1 MSWAYKDGETDRNQS
16 KRKISSSTKS
26 YLWSQSSLSS
36 RSVYLHSI
44 IQWNCKRNSMM
55 EYKKVMNLMVSWDFA
70 VADTMSFTRTRCR
83 HGKARSWNV
92 LPHPRWPGTGSL
104 CILRVCS
111 RLLLGW
117 IPPSRVAVVIK
128 LNWIELCPLDQWEGK
143 SLELVIISFSILGDL
158 SACNKRTL
166 LLNKL
171 LILSFTMCMFT
182 AILILAVYGG
192 VEGGDGTISF
202 AQAHLYWQSQLTF
215 HICFIFYNYST

>member
-1 MSWAYKDGETDRNQS
+1 MLWLILHRIFIHISLLMSWAYKDGETDRNQS

-55 EYKKVMNLMVSWDFA
+55 EYKKVMNSMVSWDFA
-70 VADTMSFTRTRCR
+70 VADTMSFTRTRCH

-104 CILRVCS
+104 CILRVCP

-117 IPPSRVAVVIK
+117 IPPSRVAGVIK
-128 LNWIELCPLDQWEGK
+128 SNWIVSSWSMRGQITRISHYFVLHFRW
-143 SLELVIISFSILGDL
+143 SLS
-158 SACNKRTL
+158 
-166 LLNKL
+166 
-171 LILSFTMCMFT
+171 M
-182 AILILAVYGG
+182 
-192 VEGGDGTISF
+192 
-202 AQAHLYWQSQLTF
+202 
-215 HICFIFYNYST
+215 